1 MITDRH
7 ARRST
12 CPINASLEVMGD
24 RWSLL
29 IVRDMLFGG
38 ARTYRDFLSS
48 DEKIATNILAN
59 RLARLQQ
66 SGIITSRPNP
76 RDGRSLVYRLT
87 PKGVDLVPVLM
98 ELSRWGTRHEA
109 GAPPPGILEAWQAD
123 PQAFIS
129 DIRAAQSAVD

>member
-1 MITDRH
+1 MTTAPNR
-7 ARRST
+7 RRST
-12 CPINASLEVMGD
+12 CPINASLEVLGD

-38 ARTYRDFLSS
+38 ARTYRDFLAS

-66 SGIITSRPNP
+66 CGIISSQPNP
-76 RDGRSLVYRLT
+76 EDGRSLVYRLT
-87 PKGVDLVPVLM
+87 PKGLDLVPVLM

-109 GAPPPGILEAWQAD
+109 GEPPPGILDAWLAD
-123 PQAFIS
+123 PQAFIAG
-129 DIRAAQSAVD
+129 IRQAHTKSG